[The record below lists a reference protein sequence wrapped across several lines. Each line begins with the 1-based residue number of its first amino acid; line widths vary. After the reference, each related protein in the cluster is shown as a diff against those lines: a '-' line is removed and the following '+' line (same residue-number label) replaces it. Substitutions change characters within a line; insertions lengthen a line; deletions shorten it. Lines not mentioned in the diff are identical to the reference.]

1 MAFDLSLSFS
11 SKTVL
16 DQRLSKLM
24 NSSFPLVT
32 TLVDGYNLM
41 LGSVVS
47 PDAKAKRNLHDSR
60 HYFLRWLE
68 SKLEPHQR
76 SSVCVVFD
84 TSRTSHQDQQ
94 SMFHGIRII
103 YSTSHLSADECI
115 QQLIREHT
123 SPQKLTVVSSD
134 HQIQRTA
141 KARGATSIDSEIW
154 MESLNSPKHR
164 SDRGNASE
172 EAGAEKPDGQIDT
185 KKWLDEFGY

>member
-1 MAFDLSLSFS
+1 MTA
-11 SKTVL
+11 
-16 DQRLSKLM
+16 
-24 NSSFPLVT
+24 SFPLIT
-32 TLVDGYNLM
+32 ILVDGYNLM

-47 PDAKAKRNLHDSR
+47 PDAKAKRSLHDSR

-68 SKLEPHQR
+68 SKLEPQQR

-84 TSRTSHQDQQ
+84 TSRSSHQDQQ

-134 HQIQRTA
+134 HQIQRSA
-141 KARGATSIDSEIW
+141 KARGATSIDSEMWI
-154 MESLNSPKHR
+154 ESLNSRRHR
-164 SDRGNASE
+164 SDRSKVSDE
-172 EAGAEKPDGQIDT
+172 VDSEKPDGQIDT
-185 KKWLDEFGY
+185 QKWLDEFGY